1 MKILPGLVLAAALAQ
16 LAPAFAQT
24 PKPPKQAVAAPA
36 LQKEFAGFIAKFRAA
51 LKANDAAAVA
61 GMTRLPFM
69 KDASI
74 RDAAQFREKIY
85 RQDFTAKT
93 RACIQRSRAV
103 YDRDQ
108 LNNDNYFIFC
118 DEDIFVFTK
127 TPAGFLFTE
136 IGMND

>member
-1 MKILPGLVLAAALAQ
+1 MPTATTAEEDSRSKMVLNHPHDFTKRQ
-16 LAPAFAQT
+16 
-24 PKPPKQAVAAPA
+24 
-36 LQKEFAGFIAKFRAA
+36 
-51 LKANDAAAVA
+51 
-61 GMTRLPFM
+61 
-69 KDASI
+69 
-74 RDAAQFREKIY
+74 IY
-85 RQDFTAKT
+85 KQDFTAKT

-118 DEDIFVFTK
+118 GGDIFVFTK